1 MSDSPIDF
9 SNHVV
14 ILGWDAL
21 AHRITRQL
29 VVADKHVVVI
39 TRQTEA
45 RDVIREAFAP
55 EHVRVHL
62 SQLNDWSTF
71 DRVNIEQT
79 SKVFVNLDDEED
91 SLVAILNLRALY
103 DGLEFDVVLNKSE
116 LEDTFYTAGV
126 TYAVSPRNVASK
138 LTASHLFEPEVAT
151 YTADLL
157 SASETADEHD
167 IQQYELL
174 DSNEYVGQTWG
185 DLFWTLKEHLN
196 CVPIGLGRPK
206 PGGPGRELDKI
217 PPDDTPLRAG
227 DHVVLVTAGANEEA
241 LESFF
246 GTEEGIRR

>member
-1 MSDSPIDF
+1 MPNSIDF
-9 SNHVV
+9 EDHVV
-14 ILGWDAL
+14 LLGWDAL

-29 VVADKHVVVI
+29 VVADRQVVVI
-39 TRQTEA
+39 THQTEA
-45 RDVIREAFAP
+45 RDVIQEAFAP
-55 EHVRVHL
+55 EHVRVYL

-79 SKVFVNLDDEED
+79 SKVFVNLDDEEE
-91 SLVAILNLRALY
+91 SLVAILNLRARY
-103 DGLEFDVVLNKSE
+103 DGLEFDVVLNNPE
-116 LEDTFYTAGV
+116 LEETFYTAGV

-138 LTASHLFEPEVAT
+138 LTASHLFEPDVAT

-157 SASETADEHD
+157 TASEEAGEHD

-185 DLFWTLKEHLN
+185 DLFWTLKEDLN

-206 PGGPGRELDKI
+206 PDGPGRELDKV

-227 DHVVLVTAGANEEA
+227 DHVILITAGANEDA